1 MSERESARRK
11 AFRGKLW
18 TGRRF
23 ADGRPE
29 LIEVPVSE
37 GINSGR
43 GLGHYLAKGLKPLE
57 AAGPFNPPKGEGNFS
72 SGQNAQSGNRKGD
85 GKR

>member
-37 GINSGR
+37 RTNGGR
-43 GLGHYLAKGLKPLE
+43 GLGHYLAKGLKPAE
-57 AAGPFNPPKGEGNFS
+57 AAGPFNRPKGDCS
-72 SGQNAQSGNRKGD
+72 SGQNGSNESQKGD